1 MAQTPSTEYAGLDE
15 DPHKEPRFVVAIGGW
30 PTLYAVG
37 SETLTIPAT
46 GDLSTA
52 TGHTAIRNWASLP
65 DSAGQKTK
73 TNRPESGGTSLGQV
87 DVDILDRYDDDVG
100 RAISDL
106 ISRQAYLEGTS
117 SGTIT
122 QLNASADLSIS
133 SGTVTVD
140 DTTGFASSGNIWI
153 SQECIHYTGTTGTTF
168 TGCTRGYLLT
178 AASPHLDNVKVYS
191 FKPALFMSQFY
202 VYKGYAGLA
211 LDKWLEDFGGTIVG
225 EGKSPGSVNFSAR
238 STAWETYLDKRKLVA
253 NVKFPEDGSLTS
265 YYNAGTFTIA
275 GRPWLQGDYKID
287 VDVTVPTS
295 VDLGDG
301 HYLIKFGGYWMG
313 IREILSSQQIH
324 NGTRML
330 CRCVRIS
337 TRGLQHNS
345 GSITSTGNVFP
356 VAWSNCDFRTLP
368 VVGTDPITLMLQFLI
383 SKKGAGTNYSGSGT
397 NYDVL
402 KRGGLG
408 IPESRIDIA
417 AFEAIQDEY
426 DYDTNC
432 RVFFVFTGPVPA
444 KKFFDD
450 ELCKPFGWYLATKN
464 DGRITLIRP
473 KHPQKFHVSRA
484 NGTLAFNSPTA
495 STAFAATMTAG
506 IYTGQ
511 EMATEVARAMNDAI
525 KGRGLGTFTCTYN
538 TSTHVFTVAI
548 SAGTFDI
555 TGTSGVAWTALGFT
569 SDRTN
574 ATSEVGDAA
583 RGAFTE
589 DTVGQ
594 TTYNVID
601 ENDLWDVEIVDNRG
615 DQITDTS
622 FRCSWSWDEEKF
634 LMTHWR
640 KLAEQADLIGSDNAF
655 HYAVESKGLLANNWA
670 GVATPFTGATE
681 ADAGTCEPNI
691 DHVST
696 DFGIDAPN
704 SWAHL
709 FSEMLFD
716 RYGVPPILFK
726 CKMKWKYNTREI
738 GDDFKLSYAVD
749 GVFADRERNATTLT
763 SRLFEFLAVKPNRK
777 GGYIEATCLGWPYVS
792 Y

>member
-1 MAQTPSTEYAGLDE
+1 M
-15 DPHKEPRFVVAIGGW
+15 
-30 PTLYAVG
+30 
-37 SETLTIPAT
+37 
-46 GDLSTA
+46 
-52 TGHTAIRNWASLP
+52 
-65 DSAGQKTK
+65 
-73 TNRPESGGTSLGQV
+73 
-87 DVDILDRYDDDVG
+87 
-100 RAISDL
+100 
-106 ISRQAYLEGTS
+106 
-117 SGTIT
+117 
-122 QLNASADLSIS
+122 
-133 SGTVTVD
+133 
-140 DTTGFASSGNIWI
+140 
-153 SQECIHYTGTTGTTF
+153 
-168 TGCTRGYLLT
+168 
-178 AASPHLDNVKVYS
+178 
-191 FKPALFMSQFY
+191 
-202 VYKGYAGLA
+202 
-211 LDKWLEDFGGTIVG
+211 
-225 EGKSPGSVNFSAR
+225 
-238 STAWETYLDKRKLVA
+238 
-253 NVKFPEDGSLTS
+253 
-265 YYNAGTFTIA
+265 
-275 GRPWLQGDYKID
+275 
-287 VDVTVPTS
+287 
-295 VDLGDG
+295 
-301 HYLIKFGGYWMG
+301 
-313 IREILSSQQIH
+313 
-324 NGTRML
+324 
-330 CRCVRIS
+330 
-337 TRGLQHNS
+337 
-345 GSITSTGNVFP
+345 
-356 VAWSNCDFRTLP
+356 
-368 VVGTDPITLMLQFLI
+368 
-383 SKKGAGTNYSGSGT
+383 
-397 NYDVL
+397 
-402 KRGGLG
+402 
-408 IPESRIDIA
+408 
-417 AFEAIQDEY
+417 
-426 DYDTNC
+426 
-432 RVFFVFTGPVPA
+432 
-444 KKFFDD
+444 
-450 ELCKPFGWYLATKN
+450 
-464 DGRITLIRP
+464 
-473 KHPQKFHVSRA
+473 
-484 NGTLAFNSPTA
+484 
-495 STAFAATMTAG
+495 
-506 IYTGQ
+506 
-511 EMATEVARAMNDAI
+511 
-525 KGRGLGTFTCTYN
+525 
-538 TSTHVFTVAI
+538 
-548 SAGTFDI
+548 